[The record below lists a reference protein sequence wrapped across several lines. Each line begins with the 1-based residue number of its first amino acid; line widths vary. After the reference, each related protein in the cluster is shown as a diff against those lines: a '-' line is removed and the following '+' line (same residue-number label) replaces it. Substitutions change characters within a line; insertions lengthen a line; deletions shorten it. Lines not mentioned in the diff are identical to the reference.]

1 MVENKRELLDDVD
14 KKILKELDKDARI
27 SLKQMGAELG
37 LTHTTMYNHLTKLM
51 ELKIIRS
58 CTIEIDPDF
67 IDAKSLH
74 FYEIHT
80 IKTQNV
86 ELDKVTAKAYA
97 DYLIQIYGDSILFC
111 SVGDNNRVYL
121 ITHFLK
127 AEDEQHILKDL
138 ESNKTFVEDFTVS
151 NDNKIVKG
159 FRLFSY
165 NRFNLE

>member
-1 MVENKRELLDDVD
+1 MVENKRDLLDDVD
-14 KKILKELDKDARI
+14 KKILRELDRDSRI

-58 CTIEIDPDF
+58 CTIEVDPEFLDT
-67 IDAKSLH
+67 SRLH

-80 IKTQNV
+80 TQTQNA

-97 DYLIQIYGDSILFC
+97 DYLMQMYDSSILFC

-121 ITHFLK
+121 ITHFQND
-127 AEDEQHILKDL
+127 EDERHILKDL
-138 ESNKTFVEDFTVS
+138 ESNKTFVEGFTVS
-151 NDNKIVKG
+151 NETKIMRG
-159 FRLFSY
+159 SRILSY
-165 NRFNLE
+165 NRFNSD